1 MGERKMEKMTNK
13 DLIRRMAFS
22 GFKFYDGHFHR
33 HIYTGRK
40 LYSDIIKF
48 EDAQNWL
55 ENPSITE
62 RIRDEDI
69 QVFLTEYDREV
80 KASLSGALIYSSFSG
95 YRDPRLTDKQ
105 VSKIL
110 SCIKRG

>member
-13 DLIRRMAFS
+13 DLIKRMAFN
-22 GFKFYDGHFHR
+22 GFTLDNGHFHR

-55 ENPSITE
+55 ENPAITE

-95 YRDPRLTDKQ
+95 YRDPRLTDEQ

>member
-1 MGERKMEKMTNK
+1 MRVK
-13 DLIRRMAFS
+13 DREDLMKRMHFY
-22 GFKFYDGHFHR
+22 GFILDNGHFRR

-55 ENPSITE
+55 ENPAITE

-95 YRDPRLTDKQ
+95 YRDPRLTDEQ

-110 SCIKRG
+110 SVIKRR

>member
-13 DLIRRMAFS
+13 DLIKRMALN
-22 GFKFYDGHFHR
+22 GFILDNGHFHR

-48 EDAQNWL
+48 EDALNWL

-69 QVFLTEYDREV
+69 QVFLTDIEV

-95 YRDPRLTDKQ
+95 YRDPRLTDEQ

-110 SCIKRG
+110 SCIERG